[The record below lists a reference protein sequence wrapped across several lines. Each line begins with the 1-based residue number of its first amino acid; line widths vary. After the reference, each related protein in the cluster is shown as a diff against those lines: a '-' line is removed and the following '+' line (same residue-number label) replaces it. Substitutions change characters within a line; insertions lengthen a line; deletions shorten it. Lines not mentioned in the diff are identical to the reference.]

1 MWVRTVS
8 GVVGFVALASVAGC
22 THDPKPNYSTV
33 SPTGISA
40 ATSPSPS
47 PSATSA
53 VVPIDQIPP
62 GNPAT
67 WVPAGVPT
75 TAPYQERGDKVPLFT
90 QAMFQDSQTGAL
102 AAARYY
108 LDARNWA
115 LAMVDPKPFSIVCDA
130 PRCKADGP
138 YFAKIKAAKQ
148 HFVGAR
154 QTPGAPKLVAA
165 PASSRADWVV
175 QVRLAVAAGRLLD
188 PIGKTMES
196 QAATS
201 DLVNIYVKWNGK
213 MWRISDDALAG

>member
-1 MWVRTVS
+1 MWIRTVS
-8 GVVGFVALASVAGC
+8 GVVGFMALVSVAGC

-33 SPTGISA
+33 RPTSTTS
-40 ATSPSPS
+40 TSPSS
-47 PSATSA
+47 PTPTM
-53 VVPIDQIPP
+53 VPIDQIPP
-62 GNPAT
+62 GNPPT

-90 QAMFQDSQTGAL
+90 QAMFQDTHTGAL

-115 LAMVDPKPFSIVCDA
+115 LAMVDPRPFSIVCDA

-138 YFAKIKAAKQ
+138 YFAKIKAAKR

-165 PASSRADWVV
+165 PANSGADWVV
-175 QVRLAVAAGRLLD
+175 QVRLAVAAGQLLD
-188 PIGKTMES
+188 PTGKTMES